1 MDFRKAT
8 LNKKMVSTEDN
19 HHTKDTKDTK
29 DTEDN
34 QDNQL
39 ARRHHQLLSNK
50 NKTYGRLYVHPTH
63 KWPDNYVAASKKE
76 WEEYYDPDLR
86 ELYASFLDM
95 LNKTHPKNVFDTT
108 RMWGD
113 FKNLIFDT
121 SPQLIPPY

>member
-19 HHTKDTKDTK
+19 HHTKDTK

-50 NKTYGRLYVHPTH
+50 NKTYGRFYVHPTH